1 MMDGKMASIPSFFI
15 VSINRHLKCINGDR
29 SLPGPGGL
37 SRILDHL
44 ELEPWIDHHRIAV
57 MGHSRLGKTALWAG
71 ATDPRFA
78 MVISNN
84 SGCGGA
90 ALSRRAYGETVRQIN
105 SSFPHWFCDAFTR
118 FNDRE
123 SSLPFDQH
131 QLIALMA
138 LGRSMWPVPL
148 RINGRIPRESSFP
161 QSMLRRSTDYL
172 GCGVSSWIKCPI

>member
-1 MMDGKMASIPSFFI
+1 MGIDRCLGLGVESYPRSPRAGALDRPPPYCCDGAFPP
-15 VSINRHLKCINGDR
+15 R
-29 SLPGPGGL
+29 
-37 SRILDHL
+37 
-44 ELEPWIDHHRIAV
+44 
-57 MGHSRLGKTALWAG
+57 KTALWAG

-131 QLIALMA
+131 QLIAPMA
-138 LGRSMWPVPL
+138 PRPVYVASAVEDQW
-148 RINGRIPRESSFP
+148 RIPRESSFP